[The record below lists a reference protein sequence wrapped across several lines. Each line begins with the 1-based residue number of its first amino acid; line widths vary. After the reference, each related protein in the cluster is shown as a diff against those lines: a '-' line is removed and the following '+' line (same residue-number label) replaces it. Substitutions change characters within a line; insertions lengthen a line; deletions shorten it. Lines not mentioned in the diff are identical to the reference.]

1 MDLVF
6 KQSENLNEVPYTTS
20 KVIADFSDNS
30 HHAVQQII
38 KRHIKDLEEFG
49 KLAHE
54 MRPMPSGQKAKVYC
68 LNEQQATLVITYLSN
83 TEPVRQFKKALVKQ
97 FYEMKAELIRRG
109 VYRET
114 GKEIRHD
121 LTDAIKEKQLSHH
134 YYILFTNLAY
144 KTALGFTAK
153 QLRQA
158 RGVKDKATP
167 LDFLSG
173 DELEAVNKIS
183 QQIATLI
190 FFDVPYKVIAERLS
204 KRGVI
209 YQTTLKLPEKA
220 F

>member
-6 KQSENLNEVPYTTS
+6 KQSENLNEMPYTTDE
-20 KVIADFSDNS
+20 VIAKYSGNNRES
-30 HHAVQQII
+30 VTRLIR
-38 KRHIKDLEEFG
+38 RHKKILESFG
-49 KLAHE
+49 TLGFE
-54 MRPMPSGQKAKVYC
+54 IRPIGKTRMKIYH
-68 LNEQQATLVITYLSN
+68 LNEQQATLLITFLDN
-83 TEPVRQFKKALVKQ
+83 TTQVVEFKTVLVKQ

-121 LTDAIKEKQLSHH
+121 LTDAIKEKQLSSH

-167 LDFLSG
+167 LDFLTG

-190 FFDVPYKVIAERLS
+190 LFDVPYKVIAERLS
-204 KRGVI
+204 NRGVI
-209 YQTTLKLPEKA
+209 YQTTLKLPEKML
-220 F
+220 